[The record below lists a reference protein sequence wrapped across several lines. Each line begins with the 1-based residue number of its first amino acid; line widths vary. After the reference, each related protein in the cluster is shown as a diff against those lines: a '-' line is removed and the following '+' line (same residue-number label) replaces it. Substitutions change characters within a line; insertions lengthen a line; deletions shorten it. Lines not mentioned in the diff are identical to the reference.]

1 LNDGVFVNNLIVGI
15 PYGICFFKTSTGQG
29 NVFAFDDMTV
39 GALDQVVEPTAVPE
53 PSIIVLLSVGLA
65 GIGLTSRRFR
75 KTA

>member
-1 LNDGVFVNNLIVGI
+1 
-15 PYGICFFKTSTGQG
+15 
-29 NVFAFDDMTV
+29 MTV